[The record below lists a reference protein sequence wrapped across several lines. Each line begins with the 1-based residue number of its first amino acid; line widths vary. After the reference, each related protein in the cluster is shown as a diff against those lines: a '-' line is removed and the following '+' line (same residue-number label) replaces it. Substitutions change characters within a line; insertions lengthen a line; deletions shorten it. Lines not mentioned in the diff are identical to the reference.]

1 MKKILSIFPFFL
13 LTVTA
18 FAQAGEGRFL
28 ERLDSIV
35 CDNGEITRFTY
46 DEQFRI
52 VSKNTSLGDK
62 LVRKE
67 VSEYAE
73 DGTLTSYCAYEER
86 EGQFVPVRKKDRK
99 VKDEGR
105 CVEINDSV
113 YVEDIKKML
122 PNICEVLTYDEN
134 GNLVSRS
141 TKEYDLK
148 SDGKSYKQLDI
159 NYDAEGNKIYETIIS
174 PEYKFTREYKDGQLY
189 VITRYDNKDGQWGML
204 ESTVREYYESGAL
217 QNEYSYD
224 YSGIIFYMKNFT
236 VYDENGEKV
245 KSQDTQQSFS
255 YKYIRD
261 EKGRVK
267 EVQKY
272 LADGVTLVDR
282 EEYHYDQLP
291 IDSAYYTLCYASEE
305 IAPYAKYYYI
315 PNKIVNGK
323 VDGDYSKY
331 EKFAADGPWVSLTTD
346 ATSFSHS
353 YADKTILAKYEVGD
367 ETVTLYDYTVVIPTD
382 YGKLV
387 RKEGKRS
394 MDKSLAIVSEEEIY
408 YDKSLSGSLIAGLEE
423 DYKVTQVIS
432 RDAKGNEVKGTY
444 FYTSLMTTS
453 IDGMSLMS
461 SGKST
466 VYNLNGQRL
475 VCPQKGINIIG
486 GKKIVV
492 TPLYRP

>member
-1 MKKILSIFPFFL
+1 MRKIPTIIFFL
-13 LTVTA
+13 FISVVSW
-18 FAQAGEGRFL
+18 AQIPQYV

-35 CDNGEITRFTY
+35 SDNGEITRFTY

-52 VSKNTSLGDK
+52 VAKNTSMGDK

-73 DGTLTSYCAYEER
+73 DGTLASYCAYEER
-86 EGQFVPVRKKDRK
+86 EGRFVPVRKKDRK
-99 VKDEGR
+99 VKDGGR

-113 YVEDIKKML
+113 YVEDIKKMS
-122 PNICEVLTYDEN
+122 PKICEVLTYDEN
-134 GNLVSRS
+134 GNLISRS
-141 TKEYDLK
+141 IKEYDLQ

-159 NYDAEGNKIYETIIS
+159 NYDAEENKIYETIIS
-174 PEYKFTREYKDGQLY
+174 PEYKFTREYKDGKIY
-189 VITRYDNKDGQWGML
+189 VITRYDNQEGQWVMQ

-224 YSGIIFYMKNFT
+224 YSGIIFYMNNFT

-272 LADGVTLVDR
+272 LTGSENLVDR

-315 PNKIVNGK
+315 PNQIVDGK
-323 VDGDYSKY
+323 VDGGFSKY
-331 EKFAADGPWVSLTTD
+331 EKFSADGPWVSLTTD
-346 ATSFSHS
+346 ATSLSHS
-353 YADKTILAKYEVGD
+353 YADKTILAQYEVGD
-367 ETVTLYDYTVVIPTD
+367 ETVTLYDYTVVTPTD

-387 RKEGKRS
+387 RKEDKRS
-394 MDKSLAIVSEEEIY
+394 MDKSLPIVSEEEIY
-408 YDKSLSGSLIAGLEE
+408 YDKSLSGSLIAGFEE
-423 DYKVTQVIS
+423 DYKVTQVIN

-453 IDGMSLMS
+453 MTGISLMS
-461 SGKST
+461 SGKSA

-475 VCPQKGINIIG
+475 TCPQKGINIIG
-486 GKKIVV
+486 GKKIAV

>member
-1 MKKILSIFPFFL
+1 MRKIPTIIFFL
-13 LTVTA
+13 FIYVVSW
-18 FAQAGEGRFL
+18 AQIPQYV

-35 CDNGEITRFTY
+35 SDNGEITRFTY

-52 VSKNTSLGDK
+52 VSKNTSLDDK

-73 DGTLTSYCAYEER
+73 DGTLAKYCTYEDR

-113 YVEDIKKML
+113 YVEDIKKMS
-122 PNICEVLTYDEN
+122 PKICEVLTCDEN

-148 SDGKSYKQLDI
+148 SDGESYKQLDI
-159 NYDAEGNKIYETIIS
+159 NYDAEGNKTYETIIS
-174 PEYKFTREYKDGQLY
+174 PEYKFAREYKYGKLY
-189 VITRYDNKDGQWGML
+189 VITRYDNKDGQWVMQ

-224 YSGIIFYMKNFT
+224 YSGIIFYMNNFT

-272 LADGVTLVDR
+272 LAGSETLVDR

-291 IDSAYYTLCYASEE
+291 IDSAYYTLCYASGE

-315 PNKIVNGK
+315 PNQI
-323 VDGDYSKY
+323 VDGRCHI
-331 EKFAADGPWVSLTTD
+331 
-346 ATSFSHS
+346 SFTFVCRQDNSC
-353 YADKTILAKYEVGD
+353 
-367 ETVTLYDYTVVIPTD
+367 
-382 YGKLV
+382 
-387 RKEGKRS
+387 
-394 MDKSLAIVSEEEIY
+394 
-408 YDKSLSGSLIAGLEE
+408 
-423 DYKVTQVIS
+423 
-432 RDAKGNEVKGTY
+432 
-444 FYTSLMTTS
+444 S
-453 IDGMSLMS
+453 I
-461 SGKST
+461 
-466 VYNLNGQRL
+466 
-475 VCPQKGINIIG
+475 
-486 GKKIVV
+486 
-492 TPLYRP
+492 

>member
-1 MKKILSIFPFFL
+1 MRKIPTIIFFL
-13 LTVTA
+13 FISVVSR
-18 FAQAGEGRFL
+18 AQITRYV

-35 CDNGEITRFTY
+35 SDNAEIIRFTY

-52 VSKNTSLGDK
+52 VAKNTSMGDK

-67 VSEYAE
+67 IFEYAE
-73 DGTLTSYCAYEER
+73 DGTLANYCAYEDR

-105 CVEINDSV
+105 CMEINDSV

-122 PNICEVLTYDEN
+122 PNICEVLTCDEN

-148 SDGKSYKQLDI
+148 SDDKSYKQLDI
-159 NYDAEGNKIYETIIS
+159 NYDAEGNKTYETIIS
-174 PEYKFTREYKDGQLY
+174 PEYKFTREYKDGKIY
-189 VITRYDNKDGQWGML
+189 VITRYDNQEGQWVMQ

-272 LADGVTLVDR
+272 LAGSETLVDR

-291 IDSAYYTLCYASEE
+291 IDSAYYTLCYASGE
-305 IAPYAKYYYI
+305 IAPYAKYYYV
-315 PNKIVNGK
+315 PNQIVNGK
-323 VDGDYSKY
+323 VDGG
-331 EKFAADGPWVSLTTD
+331 FFL
-346 ATSFSHS
+346 
-353 YADKTILAKYEVGD
+353 
-367 ETVTLYDYTVVIPTD
+367 
-382 YGKLV
+382 
-387 RKEGKRS
+387 S
-394 MDKSLAIVSEEEIY
+394 MKSLR
-408 YDKSLSGSLIAGLEE
+408 LTGL
-423 DYKVTQVIS
+423 
-432 RDAKGNEVKGTY
+432 G
-444 FYTSLMTTS
+444 
-453 IDGMSLMS
+453 
-461 SGKST
+461 
-466 VYNLNGQRL
+466 
-475 VCPQKGINIIG
+475 
-486 GKKIVV
+486 
-492 TPLYRP
+492 

>member
-1 MKKILSIFPFFL
+1 MRKIPTIIFFL
-13 LTVTA
+13 FISVVSW
-18 FAQAGEGRFL
+18 AQIPQYV

-46 DEQFRI
+46 DEHFRI
-52 VSKNTSLGDK
+52 IAKNTSMGDK

-67 VSEYAE
+67 IFEYAE
-73 DGTLTSYCAYEER
+73 DGTLANYCAYDER

-99 VKDEGR
+99 VNDEGR

-113 YVEDIKKML
+113 YVEDIKKMS

-134 GNLVSRS
+134 GNLISRS

-148 SDGKSYKQLDI
+148 SDGESYKQLDI
-159 NYDAEGNKIYETIIS
+159 NYDAEGNKTYETIIS
-174 PEYKFTREYKDGQLY
+174 PEYKFTREYKDGKLY
-189 VITRYDNKDGQWGML
+189 VITRYDNQEGQWVMQ

-272 LADGVTLVDR
+272 LAGSETLVDR

-291 IDSAYYTLCYASEE
+291 IDSAYYTLCYASGEN
-305 IAPYAKYYYI
+305 APYAKYYYI
-315 PNKIVNGK
+315 PNQIVNGK
-323 VDGDYSKY
+323 VDGGYSKY

-353 YADKTILAKYEVGD
+353 YADKSILAQYEVGD
-367 ETVTLYDYTVVIPTD
+367 ESVTLYDYTVVMPTD
-382 YGKLV
+382 YGKLI
-387 RKEGKRS
+387 RKEKLHS
-394 MDKSLAIVSEEEIY
+394 MDKSLAIASEEEIH

-432 RDAKGNEVKGTY
+432 RDANGDEVKGTY
-444 FYTSLMTTS
+444 FYSSLMTTFMDS
-453 IDGMSLMS
+453 MSLMP

-475 VCPQKGINIIG
+475 TCPQKGINIIG
-486 GKKIVV
+486 GKKIAV